1 MKKVSAEEIEK
12 LFEFTKEHYV
22 EYYDLQIE
30 LVDHLACSIEEKW
43 EKDNTISFEKAL
55 KDVFDKFGIFGF
67 SELVDER
74 RKKIERKYFRLI
86 KKCYWEHLQK
96 KEYLGLMILYIL
108 IQFGLALFVPKIT
121 FIISVVLI
129 YGLML
134 AQFVRLKINYKKK
147 QKEIGYKLILVDVIY
162 KNYHFICFSSTI
174 FNLLL
179 QYYLMMNYNIVY
191 INIILAITLPFIY
204 LGIYIICYFLP
215 NKTDKILDS
224 FSPEYKLIKG

>member
-30 LVDHLACSIEEKW
+30 LVDHLACAIEEKW

-55 KDVFDKFGIFGF
+55 KDVFAEFGIFGF
-67 SELVDER
+67 SYLVNG
-74 RKKIERKYFRLI
+74 RKRKLEYKYLNLI
-86 KKCYWEHLQK
+86 KKCYVEHLQK
-96 KEYLGLMILYIL
+96 KEYLGLMILYML
-108 IQFGLALFVPKIT
+108 IQFGLALFVPKNILL
-121 FIISVVLI
+121 ISTVLL
-129 YGLML
+129 YGILL

-147 QKEIGYKLILVDVIY
+147 QKEIGYKLILVDIIY

-224 FSPEYKLIKG
+224 FSPEYKLIKE

>member
-1 MKKVSAEEIEK
+1 MKKVSAKEVEK

-30 LVDHLACSIEEKW
+30 LVDHLACAIEEKW
-43 EKDNTISFEKAL
+43 EKDDTISFEKAL
-55 KDVFDKFGIFGF
+55 KDVFKKFGISGF
-67 SELVDER
+67 SYLVN
-74 RKKIERKYFRLI
+74 ERKRKLEYKYLNLI

-96 KEYLGLMILYIL
+96 KEYLGLMILYVF
-108 IQFGLALFVPKIT
+108 IQFGLALFVPKI
-121 FIISVVLI
+121 ILLISTVLL
-129 YGLML
+129 YGILL
-134 AQFVRLKINYKKK
+134 AQFVRLRNNYKKK

-162 KNYHFICFSSTI
+162 KNYYFVCFSSSI

-179 QYYLMMNYNIVY
+179 QSYLMMNYSIVY